1 MSEIYCEIITIGD
14 EILYGHILDT
24 NAKWLSKNLNE
35 LGVKT
40 NKISTI
46 GDNYIQIKD
55 ILQSSIKENDIII
68 LTGGLGPT
76 NDDITKKCLNDF
88 FKGKLI
94 SDKNTLSHIK
104 KIFKKR
110 NLDLTKKN
118 RDQAL
123 VPDNCKVL
131 HNKYGTAP
139 GIAFE
144 KDNKLVISLP
154 GVPYEMKSLFEDKCS
169 QIIKQKFS
177 LSIIHHRTIK
187 TVGIGE
193 SWLSDL
199 ISEWEK
205 NLDNTI
211 SLAYLPSIGRVK
223 LRLTGRGNNLNK
235 IKSAIDKEEKK
246 VVPIIRKY
254 IYGFDNEELESCV
267 GNLLIKNKKT
277 LSIAESC
284 SGGYLS
290 HLVTSIPGS
299 SKYFSGSIVA
309 YSNNIKINNLNV
321 NKKNIEKF
329 GAVSKEVVEEMATN
343 VRKKFNSSIGIST
356 SGIAGPSGGTEKKPV
371 GTVWIGYSDKNK
383 TLSKKLLLTNRR
395 DINITLS
402 SIGALNMARLNLE
415 GYS

>member
-88 FKGKLI
+88 FKGKLVT
-94 SDKNTLSHIK
+94 DNYTLSHIK

-131 HNKYGTAP
+131 HNEYGTAP

-205 NLDNTI
+205 NLDNNI

-246 VVPIIRKY
+246 VLPILRKY

-299 SKYFSGSIVA
+299 SKYFSGSVVA

-383 TLSKKLLLTNRR
+383 TLSKKLLLTDRR

-402 SIGALNMARLNLE
+402 SIGALNMARLNLD

>member
-24 NAKWLSKNLNE
+24 NSKWLSKNLNE

-55 ILQSSIKENDIII
+55 ILESSIKENDIII
-68 LTGGLGPT
+68 FTGGLGPT

-94 SDKNTLSHIK
+94 TDNNTLSHIK

-131 HNKYGTAP
+131 HNEYGTAP

-205 NLDNTI
+205 NLDNNI

-246 VVPIIRKY
+246 VLPILRKY

-299 SKYFSGSIVA
+299 SKYFSGSVVA

-356 SGIAGPSGGTEKKPV
+356 SGIAGPSGGTENKPV

-402 SIGALNMARLNLE
+402 SIGALNMTRLSLE

>member
-1 MSEIYCEIITIGD
+1 MCI
-14 EILYGHILDT
+14 
-24 NAKWLSKNLNE
+24 
-35 LGVKT
+35 
-40 NKISTI
+40 
-46 GDNYIQIKD
+46 
-55 ILQSSIKENDIII
+55 
-68 LTGGLGPT
+68 
-76 NDDITKKCLNDF
+76 
-88 FKGKLI
+88 
-94 SDKNTLSHIK
+94 
-104 KIFKKR
+104 
-110 NLDLTKKN
+110 
-118 RDQAL
+118 RD
-123 VPDNCKVL
+123 
-131 HNKYGTAP
+131 
-139 GIAFE
+139 
-144 KDNKLVISLP
+144 S
-154 GVPYEMKSLFEDKCS
+154 PYEMKSLFEDKCS

-205 NLDNTI
+205 NLDHTI

-356 SGIAGPSGGTEKKPV
+356 SGIAGPSGGTENKPV